1 MKRSGKEKEGQ
12 HSLHNDCAEID
23 LQQCAR
29 ERVKQVPIWDRSI
42 DSHENERHD
51 DAHDEEA
58 DCMGEWQVF
67 VIDPAQH
74 RGKRQQNG
82 G

>member
-1 MKRSGKEKEGQ
+1 MKCSGKEKEGQ
-12 HSLHNDCAEID
+12 HSLHNNCAEID
-23 LQQCAR
+23 LQQCTR
-29 ERVKQVPIWDRSI
+29 ERVEQMPIRYRGI
-42 DSHENERHD
+42 DFDENERHD

-58 DCMGEWQVF
+58 DRMGEWQVF

-74 RGKRQQNG
+74 RGQRQQNG